1 MQDSFEV
8 FAREVPIA
16 DTNHAVLGSF
26 EKCCAGGIIGL
37 SVGRVVRVALE
48 LHDEPLGVA
57 VEVHDE
63 AVEHVLAAKLQ
74 AEDAPVSQQRP
85 RVALGRGR
93 RSAQLT
99 REDELLRR
107 FNVPEWIH
115 RSIMPAAAPPLGT
128 KTARAGA

>member
-16 DTNHAVLGSF
+16 DTNHAVIGSF

-63 AVEHVLAAKLQ
+63 AATTRSARLEALLDAI
-74 AEDAPVSQQRP
+74 DAPSRTCV
-85 RVALGRGR
+85 
-93 RSAQLT
+93 RS
-99 REDELLRR
+99 
-107 FNVPEWIH
+107 
-115 RSIMPAAAPPLGT
+115 
-128 KTARAGA
+128 